1 MSFSLKG
8 AVQISKDIS
17 SAFVTPMRHLKYTE
31 RREVIPVE
39 MNGANNAANQVA
51 QSSQTI
57 TLASKLVLISSI
69 INNLNAAT
77 AKQDNL
83 YIVAATIGLIA
94 SYLSKTAALQ
104 EANEQQISP
113 GVTTF
118 ANELKVISSSIGLI
132 SGLIAYWALLIE
144 VSLRAQ
150 GIAAP
155 QTPGSAGNTAVTGS
169 LLVQ

>member
-1 MSFSLKG
+1 
-8 AVQISKDIS
+8 
-17 SAFVTPMRHLKYTE
+17 
-31 RREVIPVE
+31 VIPLE
-39 MNGANNAANQVA
+39 ANAANNVA
-51 QSSQTI
+51 QSSETA

-69 INNLNAAT
+69 INNLNTAT
-77 AKQDNL
+77 AKQDDL
-83 YIVAATIGLIA
+83 YVVAATIGLIA

-104 EANEQQISP
+104 EANEQQIAP

-118 ANELKVISSSIGLI
+118 ANELKIISSSIGLL

-155 QTPGSAGNTAVTGS
+155 QTPGSSGNTAVTGS
-169 LLVQ
+169 LLAQ